1 METSLVVTV
10 WGRLSHEGVQ
20 DVLREAGREM
30 SEHSVSI
37 VGVGAGF
44 ATCHAVTRGLTA
56 GPGQVR
62 GEIKILQLV
71 SEWVSVG
78 DVGR

>member
-1 METSLVVTV
+1 M
-10 WGRLSHEGVQ
+10 Q

-30 SEHSVSI
+30 SEHVVSI

-44 ATCHAVTRGLTA
+44 TTCHSDA
-56 GPGQVR
+56 GFGSRAREVR
-62 GEIKILQLV
+62 GKIKILQLV